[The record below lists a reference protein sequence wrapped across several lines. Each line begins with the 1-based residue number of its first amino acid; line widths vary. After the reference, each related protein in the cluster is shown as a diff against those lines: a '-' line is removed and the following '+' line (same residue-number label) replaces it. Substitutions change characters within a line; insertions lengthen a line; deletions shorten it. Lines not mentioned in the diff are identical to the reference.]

1 MAEPGTS
8 RTARLRVLVPLFTF
22 VRFLSSTA
30 FRMVYPFLPAFRDGL
45 GVSVASLN
53 TAIGARSLVAGLLGP
68 FIATWGDIR
77 GRKTGM
83 LLGMAL
89 FIVGA
94 ATVAFWPTFA
104 GFTLAMMLTILGK
117 ITFDPAIQAYL
128 GDRVPYAR
136 RSQVLTL
143 TELSWSGAYILGI
156 PAVGWVI
163 ARAGWIA
170 PFPLLGLLVLLLA
183 VLIWFWVPKD
193 PPVEGRD
200 TGRVLKKFGEILSS
214 PTAVT
219 GLVFAGLICV
229 ANEIINLT
237 FGVWMEASFGLQLAA
252 LGASAA
258 VLGAAE
264 LGGEGLVALITDRLG
279 KRRSILLGTL
289 VNCVAVAALPF
300 VGGSLPLALTALFL
314 FYISFEFTIVSTI
327 PLMTEVMPQARATMM
342 AGFFTFAS
350 FGRAL
355 ASGLSTWLYEIG
367 FGASVSAVLAANLLA
382 ILVLRNLRLE
392 HDA

>member
-1 MAEPGTS
+1 MPAKAIP
-8 RTARLRVLVPLFTF
+8 RTARLRVLVPLFTL
-22 VRFLSSTA
+22 VRLLTSTA

-45 GVSVASLN
+45 GVSVASLT

-68 FIATWGDIR
+68 FTATWGDTR

-89 FIVGA
+89 FVGGA
-94 ATVAFWPTFA
+94 AIVAFWPTFA

-117 ITFDPAIQAYL
+117 VTFDPSIQAYL

-156 PAVGWVI
+156 PAVGFVI

-170 PFPLLGLLVLLLA
+170 PFPLLGLLVLLCA
-183 VLIWFWVPKD
+183 ALIWIWVPKD
-193 PPVEGRD
+193 PPVDGRD
-200 TGRVLKKFGEILSS
+200 ATRLLHKFGEILAT

-219 GLVFAGLICV
+219 ALFFTGLICV

-264 LGGEGLVALITDRLG
+264 LSGEGLVALVTDRLG
-279 KRRSILLGTL
+279 KRRSILLGTA
-289 VNCVAVAALPF
+289 VNCVAVALLPF
-300 VGGSLPLALTALFL
+300 VGGSLVLALAALFL
-314 FYISFEFTIVSTI
+314 FYISFEFTIVSAI

-342 AGFFTFAS
+342 AAFFTSAS

-355 ASGLSTWLYEIG
+355 ASGLTSWLYGIG
-367 FGASVSAVLAANLLA
+367 FGASVLAVLVANLLA
-382 ILVLRNLRLE
+382 IIVLRRL
-392 HDA
+392 HLGQDG